1 MLINHLSLAQLG
13 VFLTNV
19 PHFLKKT
26 KVEKSLV
33 RSDHNMVLVYP
44 RDIVKADR
52 KTSYFRNERCQNQ
65 IKMMRE
71 LEHMNWNVVTSN
83 EN

>member
-1 MLINHLSLAQLG
+1 MW
-13 VFLTNV
+13 
-19 PHFLKKT
+19 K
-26 KVEKSLV
+26 KSLV

-52 KTSYFRNERCQNQ
+52 RTTYFRDVGCQNQ

-71 LEHMNWNVVTSN
+71 LEHMNWNVITSN
-83 EN
+83 EKTSDKMLSKFYEVISIV